1 MTLGADDVKSNQNVG
16 GSIMLE
22 NIGSP
27 MMRWILEQRYHI
39 GRIC

>member
-1 MTLGADDVKSNQNVG
+1 MTPGADDVKSNQNVG

-27 MMRWILEQRYHI
+27 NNALDFGTALSH
-39 GRIC
+39 